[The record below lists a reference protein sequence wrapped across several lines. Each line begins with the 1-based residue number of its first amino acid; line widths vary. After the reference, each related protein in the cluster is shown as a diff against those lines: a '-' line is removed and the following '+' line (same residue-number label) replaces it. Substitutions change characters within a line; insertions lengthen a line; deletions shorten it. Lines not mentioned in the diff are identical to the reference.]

1 MKSVMMIAVFAGLL
15 LLGTGCTDRVNELE
29 QQKAA
34 AEDLN
39 KQLNQD
45 MAAKDEYIDNISDA
59 INDVY
64 TSIEDVKAKEKSILR
79 ETNAMEGSKK
89 LTNEETRARLID
101 RIGFIRETLGQDH
114 KRLTELQGRLS
125 ASKRHYGGLQK
136 MVASLKKTVEEKDQ
150 QIADLGKRVEGLE
163 QEVTLKTRTIAQR
176 DSLIGVQHTE
186 MTRAY
191 YIAGTRDQLEKMGII
206 NKEGGFLWGLLGST
220 TTLTSNFDDKYF
232 KAIDKTLDNTIEVN
246 AKIDEIVPKRSAQD
260 YNQSLIGQDQSML
273 TIAEPENFWKD
284 KYLVIITD
292 KPVTD

>member
-45 MAAKDEYIDNISDA
+45 MAAKDEYIDKISDA

-125 ASKRHYGGLQK
+125 ASKRQYGGLQK

-206 NKEGGFLWGLLGST
+206 KKEGGFLWGLLGST